1 MDTLYLILFLGL
13 ILGLFFVLRRII
25 PPLKGRVGEKLLS
38 SKLSR
43 LPKDQYRVL
52 NNVIL
57 PTPKG
62 SSQIDHLVISV
73 YGIFVIETKNY
84 NGWIFGGEYSEYWTQ
99 NIYGHKYKL
108 YNPIFQNAGHIRA
121 IRSVLKGYESF
132 PIFPIVAFSRK
143 ASIKIKVKEACVV
156 YWNQV
161 RRAIRKHDE
170 HKLTW
175 DQVNAICDTIQS
187 VRLKASKE
195 NRKQHRRVI
204 RSVKKQKKDA
214 VSSGKCP
221 RCDGTLVLRNG
232 KYGSFYGCSNY
243 PSCNYTLNK

>member
-13 ILGLFFVLRRII
+13 ILGYFFVLRRII
-25 PPLKGRVGEKLLS
+25 PPLKGRVGEKFLS
-38 SKLSR
+38 GKLRR
-43 LPKDQYRVL
+43 LPNDQYRVL

-57 PTPKG
+57 PTQEG

-84 NGWIFGGEYSEYWTQ
+84 KGWIFGGENSEYWTQ

-121 IRSVLKGYESF
+121 LRSVLKGYEYL

-143 ASIKIKVKEACVV
+143 ASIKVKVKEACVV
-156 YWNQV
+156 YWGQV
-161 RRAIRKHDE
+161 RRTIRKYDE
-170 HKLTW
+170 RRLTW
-175 DQVNAICDTIQS
+175 DQVNAICDTIKS
-187 VRLKASKE
+187 VRLKATKE
-195 NRKQHRRVI
+195 NRKQHHRDI
-204 RSVKKQKKDA
+204 RSVKKLKKDM
-214 VSSGKCP
+214 VSSGICP
-221 RCDGTLVLRNG
+221 RCGGTLVLRKG

-243 PSCNYTLNK
+243 PKCSFTLNK